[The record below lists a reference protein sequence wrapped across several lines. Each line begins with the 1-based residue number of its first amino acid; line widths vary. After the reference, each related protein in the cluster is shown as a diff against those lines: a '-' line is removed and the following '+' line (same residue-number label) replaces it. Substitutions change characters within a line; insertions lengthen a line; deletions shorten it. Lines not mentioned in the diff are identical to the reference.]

1 MPRATIRDVAAR
13 AQVSIST
20 VSKALSG
27 NQEISEDTRI
37 RVRRTAAELS
47 YQPRG
52 SGRPTRSGST
62 RAVGLLT
69 QDGVGRLSLPVL
81 LGAEN
86 AVGTERM
93 SVLLCDSRGDDVR
106 GAYQLNTLLE
116 HGIDGLIVLADD
128 TNDQPSLGPLGV
140 PVVYAY
146 GASTSPAD
154 FSVVPDEEGGARDAV
169 RHLVS
174 HGRTRIAHV
183 TGPDWYAATG
193 RRAQAWRAALQEAGL
208 RPPAEPIQGA
218 WAESTGHDAVD
229 ALLDRGTDFDAIFCG
244 SDMLAR
250 GVVDQLRD
258 RGRRVPTDVAVV
270 GFDNWELMSTG
281 SRPPLTT
288 IDMRLEAVGRAAV
301 SALFAAIGGQARTG
315 IERVPTELVV
325 RAST

>member
-1 MPRATIRDVAAR
+1 MPRATITDVAVL

-27 NQEISEDTRI
+27 NREISEDTRI
-37 RVRRTAAELS
+37 RVRRAAVELS

-52 SGRPTRSGST
+52 SSRPARSGST

-81 LGAEN
+81 LGAED

-116 HGIDGLIVLADD
+116 HGIDGLIVLADN
-128 TNDQPSLGPLGV
+128 TNDQPSLGALGV

-146 GASTSPAD
+146 GASTDASD
-154 FSVVPDEEGGARDAV
+154 FSVIPDEEGGARDAV

-174 HGRTRIAHV
+174 HGRSRIAHV
-183 TGPDWYAATG
+183 TGPDSYAATM
-193 RRAQAWRAALQEAGL
+193 RRATAWRAALHEAGL
-208 RPPAEPIQGA
+208 RPPTELIQGR
-218 WAESTGHDAVD
+218 WAESTGHAAVD
-229 ALLDRGTDFDAIFCG
+229 ELIDRRVDFDAIFCG

-258 RGRRVPTDVAVV
+258 RGRSVPSDVAVI
-270 GFDNWELMSTG
+270 GFDNWELMAVN

-288 IDMRLEAVGRAAV
+288 IDMRLEALGRAAV
-301 SALFAAIGGQARTG
+301 SALFAAIGGHARSG
-315 IERVPTELVV
+315 VERLPTELVI